1 MRRLIIFT
9 MFAAG
14 MFLAIRKMAERVGPA
29 MRERAKRL
37 MFFEHASGLGFEETV
52 EAVTE
57 AAEGQ
62 GWHVLRVN
70 DLQRTYQEAGHPDM
84 TKVQTVELC
93 NPDGAVRIL
102 SEDGNKRLAA
112 MLPIQ
117 LAVYETHSGDV
128 RVSGMNLGLMSR
140 MFGGVIEQ
148 VMREGAQDVDRT
160 LAGVVQS

>member
-1 MRRLIIFT
+1 VSEIVARGREF
-9 MFAAG
+9 
-14 MFLAIRKMAERVGPA
+14 VS
-29 MRERAKRL
+29 ERAKRL
-37 MFFEHASGLGFEETV
+37 MFFEYASGLGFEETV
-52 EAVTE
+52 AAVTE

-62 GWHVLRVN
+62 GWHVLGVN
-70 DLQRTYQEAGHPDM
+70 DLQTTYQEAGHPDM

-112 MLPIQ
+112 MLPVQ

-148 VMREGAQDVDRT
+148 VMHQGAQDLDRT
-160 LAGVVQS
+160 LAGVVKS

>member
-1 MRRLIIFT
+1 
-9 MFAAG
+9 
-14 MFLAIRKMAERVGPA
+14 
-29 MRERAKRL
+29 
-37 MFFEHASGLGFEETV
+37 
-52 EAVTE
+52 
-57 AAEGQ
+57 
-62 GWHVLRVN
+62 
-70 DLQRTYQEAGHPDM
+70 M

-112 MLPIQ
+112 MLPVQ

-148 VMREGAQDVDRT
+148 VMHQGAQDLDRT
-160 LAGVVQS
+160 LAGVVKS